1 MTVDTVSARIVPFGD
16 GAVLVELGEAVEI
29 RLARRAQA
37 LAVAVTTLRASEPR
51 LGAPVPGAA
60 SVLVPFDPLDLT
72 PDDASDLLRPLLD
85 PLPDDPERPA
95 GTREIEIRVRYGGQ
109 AGPDLDAVAAETGL
123 TPEEVVRLHAGTLYE
138 VLFIGFAPGFAYLG
152 EVPAEIAVP
161 RLATPRTHVP
171 AGSVGIAGRQTGV
184 YPQASAGGWRILGHT
199 EDRLFDPSAPDPVR
213 LRAGDR
219 VRFVPR

>member
-1 MTVDTVSARIVPFGD
+1 MTVDALGARIVPFGD
-16 GAVLVELGEAVEI
+16 GAILVELGETVEV

-37 LAVAVTTLRASEPR
+37 LAVAVTMLRASEPR

-72 PDDASDLLRPLLD
+72 PDDAADLLRPLLAA
-85 PLPDDPERPA
+85 LPEDPERPMGA
-95 GTREIEIRVRYGGQ
+95 REIEIRVEYGGR
-109 AGPDLDAVAAETGL
+109 AGPDLDAIAAETGL
-123 TPEEVVRLHAGTLYE
+123 TPEEVVRLHAGTPYE

-184 YPQASAGGWRILGHT
+184 YPQASAGGWRILGHARDT
-199 EDRLFDPSAPDPVR
+199 LFDPSASDPVR